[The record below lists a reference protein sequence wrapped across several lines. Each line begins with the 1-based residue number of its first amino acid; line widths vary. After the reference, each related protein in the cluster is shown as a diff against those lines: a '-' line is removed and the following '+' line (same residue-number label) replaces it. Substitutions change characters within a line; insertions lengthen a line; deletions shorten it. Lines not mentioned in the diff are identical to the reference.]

1 MEDDFKN
8 LHKEEDK
15 VIEHIPVII
24 AGLLISL
31 FIVALDS
38 TITSTAMPKII
49 ASLGG
54 LQYYVWPFTI
64 YLVTSIISTM
74 LSGKLSDFYGS
85 KKVLISG
92 IIIFVIGSIFCGF
105 SQNMAELI
113 IFRALQGLGAGIIFV
128 LPLKI
133 VAEMFPPRQR
143 GKYIG
148 ILSAAGGISSIV
160 GPVIGGFITDFLG
173 WQWIFFLNVP
183 IGIITIAILLAY
195 FPNLEIIVKDKI
207 MDYFGILT
215 FTGGLTSFLLALELI
230 QQNNGISTLWIVL
243 LFSTAAI
250 MLILFIYTEKNA
262 KEAVLPLYLFKNSVY
277 NVSAILSIINGAVSM
292 GAVVYIPLFLQEVQ
306 GMTASASGASLI
318 PLLLGMV
325 IASMITGQLITK
337 TGTYKIYGIISFGI
351 SIIGM
356 ILLTTMNINT
366 DLMEVGIYA
375 VVSGIGMGMALPIIT
390 LAAQNSVSKRDLGV
404 VTASS
409 QYIRLLGSVVGLAII
424 GAIVNATLNINL
436 QNSHINVSTT
446 LLTTAIHDAFLICV
460 IMNIIGFIISFFLKD
475 LHLSNEMEEIGYE
488 ESPGEPDF

>member
-105 SQNMAELI
+105 SQNMTELI
-113 IFRALQGLGAGIIFV
+113 IFRGLQGLGGGIIFV

-183 IGIITIAILLAY
+183 IGIITI
-195 FPNLEIIVKDKI
+195 
-207 MDYFGILT
+207 
-215 FTGGLTSFLLALELI
+215 
-230 QQNNGISTLWIVL
+230 
-243 LFSTAAI
+243 
-250 MLILFIYTEKNA
+250 
-262 KEAVLPLYLFKNSVY
+262 
-277 NVSAILSIINGAVSM
+277 
-292 GAVVYIPLFLQEVQ
+292 
-306 GMTASASGASLI
+306 
-318 PLLLGMV
+318 
-325 IASMITGQLITK
+325 
-337 TGTYKIYGIISFGI
+337 
-351 SIIGM
+351 
-356 ILLTTMNINT
+356 
-366 DLMEVGIYA
+366 
-375 VVSGIGMGMALPIIT
+375 
-390 LAAQNSVSKRDLGV
+390 
-404 VTASS
+404 
-409 QYIRLLGSVVGLAII
+409 
-424 GAIVNATLNINL
+424 
-436 QNSHINVSTT
+436 
-446 LLTTAIHDAFLICV
+446 
-460 IMNIIGFIISFFLKD
+460 
-475 LHLSNEMEEIGYE
+475 
-488 ESPGEPDF
+488 